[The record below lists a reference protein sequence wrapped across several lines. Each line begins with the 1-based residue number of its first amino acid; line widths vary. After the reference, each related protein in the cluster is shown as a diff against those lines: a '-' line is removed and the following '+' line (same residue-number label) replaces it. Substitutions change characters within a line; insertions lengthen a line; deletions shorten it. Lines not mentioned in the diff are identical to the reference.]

1 MSGRSVWNT
10 PAAERVA
17 ALREQYAAAG
27 EPNAGMSDL
36 ELLNAAYESVLREQI
51 DTRDRYMGLLT
62 GRRKHD
68 DAVRDAAA
76 RDLTGQAERYAR
88 AAVSRYMSPY
98 HGLLNRIESL
108 PDRPGARQMEGLRRA
123 AEMVRHELS
132 YAPEHPEELLGPEGA
147 RHTLRT
153 LRHVVGVLDDR
164 EGLNGDDV
172 LRLVKNALGDETPTD
187 LFAVADRGTAKPTPP
202 PPAPPF
208 VGPDWADL
216 GGFWAYQPGASGA
229 HVKAYPVG
237 EDWYLDLWSDR
248 GQMLAFGTV
257 TETEIAALAPALVA
271 RADDWARDRSEYAWR
286 RFADTAQA
294 TRTTS
299 PRPDRSKLP
308 APERER
314 APQPGSPRVR
324 AATAISPARPPSVVA
339 ASPAPASAGA
349 HPGPP
354 STPRRSR

>member
-1 MSGRSVWNT
+1 MTRGSVWNT

-27 EPNAGMSDL
+27 EPDAGLSDP

-76 RDLTGQAERYAR
+76 RDLAGQAERYAR

-108 PDRPGARQMEGLRRA
+108 PDRPGARQMEGIRRA

-132 YAPEHPEELLGPEGA
+132 YAPEHPEELLDPEGA

-153 LRHVVGVLDDR
+153 LRHVVGVLDER
-164 EGLNGDDV
+164 EELNGDDV
-172 LRLVKNALGDETPTD
+172 LRLVKNALSDEAPTD

-202 PPAPPF
+202 PPSPSFA
-208 VGPDWADL
+208 GPGWADL
-216 GGFWAYQPGASGA
+216 GGFWAYQADASGA

-237 EDWYLDLWSDR
+237 EDWYLDLWSDH

-257 TETEIAALAPALVA
+257 LETEVAALAPALVA
-271 RADDWARDRSEYAWR
+271 RADNWARDRSEYAWR

-294 TRTTS
+294 TRITS
-299 PRPDRSKLP
+299 PRPGRSEPGP
-308 APERER
+308 APGG
-314 APQPGSPRVR
+314 APQLDAPRAR
-324 AATAISPARPPSVVA
+324 AATAASPARPPSVTA
-339 ASPAPASAGA
+339 TSPALASAST
-349 HPGPP
+349 HPAPP

>member
-1 MSGRSVWNT
+1 MTGGSVWNT

-17 ALREQYAAAG
+17 ALRERYAAAG
-27 EPNAGMSDL
+27 EPDAGLSDL

-68 DAVRDAAA
+68 DAVQDAAA
-76 RDLTGQAERYAR
+76 RGLAGRAERYAR

-108 PDRPGARQMEGLRRA
+108 PDRPGARQMEGLRQA
-123 AEMVRHELS
+123 AEMVRHELR
-132 YAPEHPEELLGPEGA
+132 YTPEHPAQLQDPEGA

-153 LRHVVGVLDDR
+153 LRHVVGVLDER

-172 LRLVKNALGDETPTD
+172 LRLVKNALNDEAPTD

-202 PPAPPF
+202 PQAPPF
-208 VGPDWADL
+208 AGPDWAAL
-216 GGFWAYQPGASGA
+216 GGFWAYQPDGSGA

-237 EDWYLDLWSDR
+237 EDWYLDLWSDG

-257 TETEIAALAPALVA
+257 PETEVAALAPALVA

-286 RFADTAQA
+286 RFANAAQA

-299 PRPDRSKLP
+299 PRPDRSEP
-308 APERER
+308 APAPER
-314 APQPGSPRVR
+314 APQPNGSRVR
-324 AATAISPARPPSVVA
+324 AATATSPVRPPSVIA
-339 ASPAPASAGA
+339 TSPATALASA
-349 HPGPP
+349 HPAPP
-354 STPRRSR
+354 AAPRRSR